1 MGKLRILEP
10 LHGPRSTTR
19 KPDCLASGGEM
30 GALMRSMD
38 WSKTPIGPV
47 ESWSPS
53 LQMMVRFLLANRL
66 PLLLWWG
73 PRLCQL
79 YNDQFSVSLGEKHPK
94 SMGQPASE
102 CWPEIWSIIGPL
114 IETSFRGGS
123 ATWIEDLAL
132 ELRRH
137 GFNDEAHFT
146 VAHSPVPDDTV
157 PSGIGGVLA
166 TIHETTEKII
176 SDRRVAVL
184 RDLGARSAAAKTAE
198 EACTIAAEA
207 LARYPKDIPFALLY
221 VIDSPQG
228 VAHLA
233 ATSGV
238 DDDSPAAVPVVDLR
252 APVAAGVWPIQDVV
266 LGQQIILLKDLAA
279 RLRTIPP
286 GPWSDP
292 PRSAALIPIRS
303 NTANRLAGVLVAG
316 ISPRLRFDEP
326 YRNFFDLLSHQMAT
340 ALATTRAY
348 EEERK
353 RAELLSEIDRAKTA
367 FFSNVSHEFRT
378 PLTLILGPLEDMLAS
393 PDREL
398 TRDQRQ
404 QLAVIHRNSLRLL
417 KLVNSVLDF
426 SRIEA
431 GRIEAVFQPAD
442 ISSVTADLAS
452 AFRSAMER
460 AGIRYEINCE
470 PIEEKIFIDR
480 DMWEKIVFN
489 LLSNAFKFTFQGT
502 VSVSVKPVDGS
513 VQLQI
518 SDTGVGIPAQELPHL
533 FEWFHR
539 VEGTL
544 GRTYE
549 GTGIGLALVKQLV
562 KLHHGRVSVE
572 STAGV
577 GSTFTVT
584 IPKGRNHSSQVRSG
598 GVRTGASSSI
608 GANSYV
614 EEALRWLP
622 PEPGESQRTLAE
634 HEDAVPSPDVSP
646 ATQKQGLEESAGA
659 LIVLADDNSDMR
671 DYVRRLLGSQYR
683 IHGVANGFDAVKA
696 ARELDADLVL
706 ADVMMPG
713 LDGFGVLR
721 AVRAD
726 PATRT
731 KPVILLSARAGE
743 ESRIKGL
750 QAGADDYLIKPF
762 TARELV
768 ARVGT
773 HLKMARIRTESS
785 NVERRLR
792 TEIELERNR
801 LRDSFAQAPAAIALL
816 SGPDHR
822 FAFLNA
828 EYSRVTG
835 RAREQ
840 LLGKTVREVFPEVDG
855 QGFYEVLDRVYQ
867 RGEPFVAKERK
878 ITFNRQGKLISI
890 YMNSAYHP
898 LRDLTGHVEGILIG
912 AVDVTEQ
919 VLARTQLEARVK
931 ERTAELER
939 AEDSLRALNQ
949 SLMQA
954 QDEERRR
961 LALELHDRA
970 GQLLIA
976 LKWKL
981 GPLAEEI
988 RQQCPNLSALAQDTL
1003 LLADELSNELRTVSH
1018 LLHPPVVGE
1027 GGLSPALRSYT
1038 EGLAER
1044 SGLIVNLEIDPN
1056 LPRLAP
1062 EIETTVFRMVQESL
1076 TNIYRHANTKTAAVR
1091 LKETLQNIELEIQD
1105 MGAGIPGFKSL
1116 NDSPLNVGVGVQG
1129 MRERVRQVNGRFE
1142 FLSGKGG
1149 TTVRAVLPKGIG
1161 R

>member
-10 LHGPRSTTR
+10 LHGPRSTTS
-19 KPDCLASGGEM
+19 KPDCLAGGGEM

-73 PRLCQL
+73 PRFCQL
-79 YNDQFSVSLGEKHPK
+79 YNDQFCVSLGEKHPK

-184 RDLGARSAAAKTAE
+184 RDLGACSAAAKTAE

-207 LARYPKDIPFALLY
+207 LARHPKDIPFALLY

-228 VAHLA
+228 LAHLA

-238 DDDSPAAVPVVDLR
+238 DDDSPAAVPAVDLR

-266 LGQQIILLKDLAA
+266 LGQQIVLLKDLAA
-279 RLRTIPP
+279 RLSAIPP

-340 ALATTRAY
+340 ALANTRAY

-431 GRIEAVFQPAD
+431 GRIEAVFQPTD

-470 PIEEKIFIDR
+470 PIEEKVFIDR

-598 GVRTGASSSI
+598 GVRTRASSSI

-634 HEDAVPSPDVSP
+634 HKDAVPSLDVSP
-646 ATQKQGLEESAGA
+646 ATQKQGPEESAVA

-671 DYVRRLLGSQYR
+671 DYVR
-683 IHGVANGFDAVKA
+683 
-696 ARELDADLVL
+696 
-706 ADVMMPG
+706 
-713 LDGFGVLR
+713 
-721 AVRAD
+721 

-750 QAGADDYLIKPF
+750 QAGADDYLTKPF

-835 RAREQ
+835 RTREQ

-878 ITFNRQGKLISI
+878 ITFNRHGKLVSI

-939 AEDSLRALNQ
+939 AEESLRALNQ

-988 RQQCPNLSALAQDTL
+988 RQQCPNLSAVAQDTL

-1056 LPRLAP
+1056 LPRLSP

-1149 TTVRAVLPKGIG
+1149 TTVRAVLPKGI
-1161 R
+1161 RR